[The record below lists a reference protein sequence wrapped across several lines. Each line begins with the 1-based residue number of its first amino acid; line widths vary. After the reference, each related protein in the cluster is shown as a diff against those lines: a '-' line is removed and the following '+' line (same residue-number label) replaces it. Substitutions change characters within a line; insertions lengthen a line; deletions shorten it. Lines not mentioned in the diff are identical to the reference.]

1 MASMKDIKELRER
14 TGAGVLD
21 CKKALEENND
31 EIDAAVEYLREKGIA
46 AAAKKSG
53 RIAAEGTV
61 NVFID
66 EDKKNGVVVEIN
78 SETDFVA
85 KTDKFQDL
93 VAEIS
98 KHLIQSDAE
107 DTESILEESWFLDD
121 NKDVNTII
129 KEAIANIGENLN
141 LRRFEKFSTN
151 GFLQGYVHMG
161 GKIGVIGVIV
171 DLNTEINEANEK
183 VAKDIAMHVA
193 ASAPDYLTRDQ
204 VPSDIIEKEKE
215 IYKEQMLNEG
225 KPEHIIDQ
233 IVEGKIDKFYSQICL
248 VEQEFVRDTDKTVGQ
263 LLEEESI
270 QINSFTRYELGEGIE
285 RKAEDFAEEVMKEV
299 NKNK

>member
-21 CKKALEENND
+21 CKKALEENNG

-46 AAAKKSG
+46 AAAKKTG

-66 EDKKNGVVVEIN
+66 EDKKNGVVVEVN

-85 KTDKFQDL
+85 KTDKFKDL
-93 VAEIS
+93 IAEIS
-98 KHLIQSDAE
+98 EHLIQSDAE
-107 DTESILEESWFLDD
+107 DTESVLEESWFLDN

-129 KEAIANIGENLN
+129 KEAIANIGENIN

-151 GFLQGYVHMG
+151 GFLQGYIHMG
-161 GKIGVIGVIV
+161 GKIGVIV
-171 DLNTEINEANEK
+171 DLNAEINEANGM

-204 VPSDIIEKEKE
+204 VPSDLIEKEKD

-225 KPEHIIDQ
+225 KPEHIIDK

-263 LLEEESI
+263 LLEDEGIE
-270 QINSFTRYELGEGIE
+270 INGFTRYELGEGIE

>member
-21 CKKALEENND
+21 CKKALEENNG

-66 EDKKNGVVVEIN
+66 EDKKNGVIVEIN

-85 KTDKFQDL
+85 KTDKFKDL
-93 VAEIS
+93 IAEIS
-98 KHLIQSDAE
+98 EHLIQSDAQ
-107 DTESILEESWFLDD
+107 DVESVLEESWFLDN
-121 NKDVNTII
+121 NKDVNTIV
-129 KEAIANIGENLN
+129 KEAIANIGENIN
-141 LRRFEKFSTN
+141 LRRFEKFSSN
-151 GFLQGYVHMG
+151 GFLQGYIHMG
-161 GKIGVIGVIV
+161 GKIGVII
-171 DLNTEINEANEK
+171 DLNAETNEANEM

-225 KPEHIIDQ
+225 KPEHILDQ

-263 LLEEESI
+263 LLEEEGI
-270 QINSFTRYELGEGIE
+270 EINGFTRYELGEGIE